1 MSLQTIDAK
10 HFWPAIPHK
19 PMGRYAHLIV
29 LRVTDSY
36 SLFQTDGELNKAR
49 VQAGLQDTTPMTRIA
64 LFKRKQSSPERL
76 EGRQLLRRYGF
87 VAADCP
93 AHADGGKFTVRREAN
108 GKFTI
113 PLEPAKQYDWKKNEC
128 AAGKDKC
135 AEQRGKD
142 SKSCSVVCDYNVA
155 FCMRCPDC
163 ITYGFAIGDSG
174 SEKSRVHTDTAYS
187 LTPYEDSHDIFTL
200 NAPFEDGTMS
210 RGGETT
216 SRINSQDHVRPQV
229 FFPSVVTIKDA
240 TEAMFLYV
248 VNNVLRNKSYGAQ
261 TTRTGSMRNIILGV
275 VFADGEIFS
284 NLKLTQ
290 AVYDSVKSQYTPPDP
305 IAIEVVTK
313 AISGIAPELLKADG
327 VAHDDFFGDKLT
339 PVLTEINAITGIE
352 SSLQSLLAE
361 AYHESDAYAAQWI
374 FRKLSEEKKGK
385 ARKPKT
391 EK

>member
-1 MSLQTIDAK
+1 MLKAIDAK
-10 HFWPAIPHK
+10 HFLPAIPHK
-19 PMGRYAHLIV
+19 PMGRYAHLVV
-29 LRVTDSY
+29 LRMTDSY

-49 VQAGLQDTTPMTRIA
+49 VQAGLKDKTPMTRIA

-76 EGRQLLRRYGF
+76 EGRQLLRRYGL

-93 AHADGGKFTVRREAN
+93 AHADGAKFVVEREMN
-108 GKFTI
+108 SQIII
-113 PLEPAKQYDWKKNEC
+113 PLEPMHRYDWKKNEC
-128 AAGKDKC
+128 LAGAKNC

-174 SEKSRVHTDTAYS
+174 SEKSRVHVDTAYS
-187 LTPYEDSHDIFTL
+187 LTPYEDSHDTFTL
-200 NAPFEDGTMS
+200 NAPYEDGTMS
-210 RGGETT
+210 RSGETT

-229 FFPSVVTIKDA
+229 FFPSVVTIKDP

-248 VNNVLRNKSYGAQ
+248 VNNVMRSKSYGAQ
-261 TTRTGSMRNIILGV
+261 TTRTGSMRNIILGL

-305 IAIEVVTK
+305 LAVDSVS
-313 AISGIAPELLKADG
+313 AAVSAAAPELLKGDG
-327 VAHDDFFGDKLT
+327 VSYDDFFGDELE
-339 PVLTEINAITGIE
+339 PVLADINAITTNE
-352 SSLQSLLAE
+352 TDLQQLLSQ
-361 AYHESDAYAAQWI
+361 AYTESDAYAAQWI
-374 FRKLSEEKKGK
+374 FAKPSEEKKSKGRK
-385 ARKPKT
+385 AQK
-391 EK
+391 

>member
-1 MSLQTIDAK
+1 MLNTIDAK
-10 HFWPAIPHK
+10 HFLPTIPHK

-49 VQAGLQDTTPMTRIA
+49 VQAGLKDKTPMTRIA

-76 EGRQLLRRYGF
+76 EGRQLLRRYGL

-93 AHADGGKFTVRREAN
+93 AHAVAPGFAVERDKATQ
-108 GKFTI
+108 KFTI
-113 PLEPAKQYDWKKNEC
+113 PLQPAEQYDWKKNEC
-128 AAGKDKC
+128 LAGKGKC
-135 AEQRGKD
+135 VEQRGKD

-174 SEKSRVHTDTAYS
+174 SEKSRVHVDTAYS
-187 LTPYEDSHDIFTL
+187 LTPYEDSHDMFTL
-200 NAPFEDGTMS
+200 NAPYEDGTMS
-210 RGGETT
+210 RSGETT

-229 FFPSVVTIKDA
+229 FFPSVVTIKDP

-261 TTRTGSMRNIILGV
+261 TTRTGSMRNLILGL

-305 IAIEVVTK
+305 LALDVVSV
-313 AISGIAPELLKADG
+313 AMISSAPELLKGDG
-327 VAHDDFFGDKLT
+327 VSYDDFFGDRLA
-339 PVLTEINAITGIE
+339 PVLTDINAITANE
-352 SSLQSLLAE
+352 TNLQQLLSQ
-361 AYHESDAYAAQWI
+361 AYTESDAYAAQWI
-374 FRKLSEEKKGK
+374 FAKPSVEKKS
-385 ARKPKT
+385 RERTKT
-391 EK
+391 K